1 MKTKIFILVLAIIV
15 IGGGLFYFLK
25 VKGPEPPPQTQE
37 LSVVT
42 ETIKEEGEDIKYVL
56 DVSFP
61 KIVGMSDEAMGNRTN
76 QDIKDYVLE
85 FIEGFK
91 GGTGEMELFREM
103 KHGFY
108 SDYVVLLLTDTLL
121 SIRFTNSEYF
131 SGAAHPNSLTQVF
144 NYDITGGELIEVS
157 DFFKSESNYLEAI
170 SEFAENELLEKF
182 KDENELLREMIKS
195 GTAAEAE
202 NYRNVGISEDGLI
215 IIFDPYQVVPYAL
228 GPQEVKIPYKNL
240 KEQIDPAGPLEFSS
254 EPR

>member
-1 MKTKIFILVLAIIV
+1 MKTKILIFVLAIVV
-15 IGGGLFYFLK
+15 IGGGLFYFIRDK
-25 VKGPEPPPQTQE
+25 DSEKTPQPQQ
-37 LSVVT
+37 LSAET
-42 ETIKEEGEDIKYVL
+42 ETIKEEGEDIKYIL

-61 KIVGMSDEAMGNRTN
+61 KIVGMSDEAVGNRTN

-85 FIEGFK
+85 FIENFK
-91 GGTGEMELFREM
+91 EGTGEMELFGEM

-108 SDYVVLLLTDTLL
+108 SDYAVLLLADTLL
-121 SIRFTNSEYF
+121 SIKFTNSEYF

-215 IIFDPYQVVPYAL
+215 IIFDPYRVAPYAL
-228 GPQEVKIPYKNL
+228 GPQEVKIPYENL
-240 KEQIDPAGPLEFSS
+240 KEQIDPDGPVGSL
-254 EPR
+254 